1 MTVREQTPA
10 IGSASFTALVMAG
23 SRPAGDPLAQAL
35 GVPFKALIT
44 VDGITMIARVVRALM
59 DSAHVGRIVVI
70 GLEREQVELPSDC
83 EDHVELVPAAAT
95 PGASAAK
102 VIRDLGLKAPLLI
115 TTADHP
121 LLTPQMVDELC
132 RTSLASSADVS
143 LALAQGPSV
152 TRIFPGIRR
161 THHKFR
167 DGAYCGCNLF
177 CLLTPAG
184 REAPSLWMQVE
195 QHRKKPWRL
204 LSLLGSWTVVRYLLG
219 WLSLADVVA
228 IGKAKLG
235 LVAQPV
241 ILSDAVAGFDV
252 DTVEQR
258 NAAEA
263 YLKERRGASS

>member
-1 MTVREQTPA
+1 
-10 IGSASFTALVMAG
+10 
-23 SRPAGDPLAQAL
+23 
-35 GVPFKALIT
+35 
-44 VDGITMIARVVRALM
+44 MIARVVRTLVE
-59 DSAHVGRIVVI
+59 SAPIGRIIVI
-70 GLEREQVELPSDC
+70 GLGREQADLAADC
-83 EDHVELVPAAAT
+83 QRRVELVPAAAT

-102 VIRDLGLKAPLLI
+102 VIRDLDLKAPLLI

-121 LLTPQMVDELC
+121 LLTAQMVDELC
-132 RTSLASSADVS
+132 RESLASRADVS
-143 LALAQGPSV
+143 LALADGPSV

-167 DGAYCGCNLF
+167 EGAYCGCNLF
-177 CLLTPAG
+177 CLLTAAG

-228 IGKAKLG
+228 LGKTKLG

-241 ILSDAVAGFDV
+241 ILSDPVAGFDV

-258 NAAEA
+258 DAAEA